1 MCVPTLAF
9 FPSHSKKSGLSSP
22 EEPETNSI
30 IVPSAKTSPAL
41 IMRFVAFDPPFTL
54 GFALVFKA
62 TSSLAQRLC
71 TKTQTRPATAKM
83 RVSQKQKAK
92 ICIPYAL
99 LLSCVLAL
107 RFCVLNDEGSDHF
120 VGPYTRKYALI
131 LHQENCSNMNSLR
144 CHLLSALTSQ
154 STDLTGAY
162 FLHKT
167 SVKRKCSTSKG
178 SSTPSPWLS

>member
-9 FPSHSKKSGLSSP
+9 FPFHSKKSGLSSP

-30 IVPSAKTSPAL
+30 IVPSAKISPAL
-41 IMRFVAFDPPFTL
+41 IMRFVAFDPLFTS

-71 TKTQTRPATAKM
+71 TKTQARLATAKM
-83 RVSQKQKAK
+83 RGSQKQEGK

-107 RFCVLNDEGSDHF
+107 QFCVLNGKGSDRF
-120 VGPYTRKYALI
+120 VGP
-131 LHQENCSNMNSLR
+131 
-144 CHLLSALTSQ
+144 
-154 STDLTGAY
+154 
-162 FLHKT
+162 
-167 SVKRKCSTSKG
+167 
-178 SSTPSPWLS
+178 